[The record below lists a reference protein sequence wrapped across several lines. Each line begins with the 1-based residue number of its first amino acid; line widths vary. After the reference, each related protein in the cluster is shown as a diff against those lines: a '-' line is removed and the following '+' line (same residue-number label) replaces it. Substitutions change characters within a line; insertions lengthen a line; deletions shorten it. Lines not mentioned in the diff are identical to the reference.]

1 MSETDKSSPQS
12 PAPSSS
18 DTTRRSFIA
27 KTGAVAATAGAASSI
42 GFPSVTFGQ
51 EDKKKLKVGLIG
63 CGGRGTGAA
72 AQALAADDN
81 VELHAMGDVYQDK
94 ALTQLRVLARDR
106 KSAAK
111 IGADVQ
117 STKNIFGGLDNYQKV
132 MDSGVDIV
140 LLTTPPG
147 FRPQHFKEAV
157 ERGIHCFV
165 EKPVATDVDGVMKF
179 LETGK
184 VAREKGIS
192 VLSGFCYRY
201 SDHGRELFEQRLPD
215 GAIGDI
221 RAVHST
227 YFANIVK
234 PMPPEED
241 RPAGMSDTEW
251 QIKNWYNFTWL
262 SGDGYVEQAIHKADK
277 MSWLISQ
284 MTGKESPVPVACY
297 AQGGRQ
303 RPNNNG
309 NTYDHYSVC
318 YEWEDGFRYHVDW
331 SQYGAGVY
339 KEDKDF
345 IVGEKGMANFDIGSA
360 SITGE
365 NAWTWRKPRTG
376 VRNMYQTEHDEF
388 FANIRK
394 GERHADEE
402 WAAHSTLLGIMA
414 RHAAY
419 TGKRITWDDMMN
431 SGEKLVP
438 ENIDWSAPLD
448 VRPTPIPGVAETQS
462 A

>member
-1 MSETDKSSPQS
+1 MSDPETPPSSP
-12 PAPSSS
+12 PASGS
-18 DTTRRSFIA
+18 TRRDFMA

-51 EDKKKLKVGLIG
+51 EEKKKLKVGLIG

-81 VELHAMGDVYQDK
+81 VELHAMGDVYEDK

-117 STKNIFGGLDNYQKV
+117 STKNVFGGLDAYQKV
-132 MDSGVDIV
+132 MDSGVDVV

-157 ERGIHCFV
+157 DRGIHAFV
-165 EKPVATDVDGVMKF
+165 EKPCATDVAGVKDF
-179 LETGK
+179 LATGE
-184 VAREKGIS
+184 VARSKGVS
-192 VLSGFCYRY
+192 VLCGFCYRY
-201 SDHGRELFEQRLPD
+201 SDHGRELFEKLLPG

-221 RAVHST
+221 RAVTST

-234 PMPPEED
+234 PMPPEAD
-241 RPAGMSDTEW
+241 RPEGMSDTQW

-262 SGDGYVEQAIHKADK
+262 SGDGFVEQAIHKVDK
-277 MSWLISQ
+277 MAWLMEN
-284 MTGKESPVPVACY
+284 MTGENKPVPVACY
-297 AQGGRQ
+297 ARGGRQ
-303 RPNNNG
+303 RPNNVC
-309 NTYDHYSVC
+309 NTYDHYSVT
-318 YEWEDGFRYHVDW
+318 YEWENGLRFHIDW
-331 SQYGAGVY
+331 SQYGADTF
-339 KEDKDF
+339 KEDKDY
-345 IVGEKGMANFDIGSA
+345 IVGETGMAEFDINNA

-365 NAWTWRKPRTG
+365 KPWSYRKPRTG
-376 VRNMYQTEHDEF
+376 ARNMYQTEHDEF

-402 WAAHSTLLGIMA
+402 WVAHSTMLGIMA
-414 RHAAY
+414 RIACR
-419 TGKRITWDDMMN
+419 TGNRVTWDDVVN
-431 SGEKLVP
+431 SADKLVP
-438 ENIDWSAPLD
+438 DPIDWEGALP
-448 VRPTPIPGVAETQS
+448 VRPMPIPGVAETQS